1 MDVGSLKYRIE
12 LDISGGPVRRITI
25 PEEMEEYA
33 EDLAYFFETMIRKL
47 YTNRHKGFER
57 NFDIAALY
65 EGVVNETIEMKKA
78 AKEEG
83 QFQAGI
89 EAADVANMAFLF
101 ALMCWHST
109 RPHFDTEAAKI

>member
-1 MDVGSLKYRIE
+1 MDVGSLTCQIE
-12 LDISGGPVRRITI
+12 LDVSGGPVRRITI
-25 PEEMEEYA
+25 PNEMKEYA
-33 EDLAYFFETMIRKL
+33 DDLAYFFETMIRKL

-57 NFDIAALY
+57 NFDMAMLY
-65 EGVVNETIEMKKA
+65 EGIEKETVEMKKA

-83 QFQAGI
+83 QFQASI

-109 RPHFDTEAAKI
+109 RPHFDTEATKI